1 MKMLKRSKTRLI
13 SNVSKPISYVF
24 VVIFRLKHKK
34 INLKTNNKIKSPKNS
49 SIKNFGLKEI
59 FLKLLG
65 QQKLSKNVG

>member
-49 SIKNFGLKEI
+49 SIKNFGLKEFFFKVI
-59 FLKLLG
+59 RSTKV
-65 QQKLSKNVG
+65 K